1 MQMFDLAPQHL
12 TTLLELIK
20 RYAPGAE
27 VWAYGSR
34 VTGGAHE
41 ASDVDLVL
49 RNPADLTQAQV
60 HLPELKAAIAESN
73 LPVLVDVMD
82 WARVP
87 DEFRR
92 EMERMHVVLGDS
104 LPVEAGKNKSICG

>member
-1 MQMFDLAPQHL
+1 MLDLAPRYL
-12 TTLLELIK
+12 ATLLDLIK
-20 RYAPGAE
+20 QYAPDAE

-49 RNPADLTQAQV
+49 RNPADLTQRQAR
-60 HLPELKAAIAESN
+60 LPELKEAIAESS
-73 LPVLVDVMD
+73 LPILVDVMD

-87 DEFRR
+87 DAFRQ
-92 EMERMHVVLGDS
+92 EIEKKHVVLTD
-104 LPVEAGKNKSICG
+104 PIAKEPE